1 MQNQNEDIQITD
13 DQSSL
18 SKKCIHCQNVS
29 ALITRKVDV
38 MADFGHLAILVKARG
53 FDKSLANARSIIC
66 MHLSFGCDEGPS
78 GRMLG
83 NRETSSDED
92 CTEQQGSRKEV

>member
-1 MQNQNEDIQITD
+1 MQNQNEDIRITD

-18 SKKCIHCQNVS
+18 SKKCIHCQNVA

-53 FDKSLANARSIIC
+53 FDKSLANARFTSC
-66 MHLSFGCDEGPS
+66 THLSFGWKRVMRVLQG
-78 GRMLG
+78 GR
-83 NRETSSDED
+83 
-92 CTEQQGSRKEV
+92 